1 MHSFLLYNALEC
13 LSWHNDRNE
22 VNLMNPAHVHLL
34 LNHIPVLG
42 TGFGLILLIVA
53 ILRKSEELRKAC
65 LGTFVV
71 ITLLAI
77 PAYLTGDPAENVVK
91 NLPGVSKS
99 IIEAHDDAASASL
112 IVLSILGVVS
122 LVGCILVWMS
132 RPTPQWFTILLLALS
147 LIATGM
153 MAWTANLGG
162 QIRHSEV
169 RSEAVTP
176 APTH

>member
-1 MHSFLLYNALEC
+1 M
-13 LSWHNDRNE
+13 
-22 VNLMNPAHVHLL
+22 NLAHVHLL

-42 TGFGLILLIVA
+42 TAFGLILLIVA
-53 ILRKSEELRKAC
+53 ILRNSEELRKAC

-71 ITLLAI
+71 VALLAI
-77 PAYLTGDPAENVVK
+77 PTYLTGDPAEDIVK

-112 IVLSILGVVS
+112 IALSILGAVS
-122 LVGCILVWMS
+122 LFGSIFMRKS
-132 RPTPQWFTILLLALS
+132 RPTPQWFTILLLGLS

-176 APTH
+176 APPTLEK